1 MSYMLELPCLEKDRA
16 DFIVEYNHKKGLNI
30 IETEEY
36 LYALEPNENFVE
48 GEVKINPNYEKE
60 QEEKETIRI
69 GKLTCTKRNFALML
83 QKLGITY
90 NQLKELISKNEQ
102 ALMEWDLCVELER
115 SNPLLDTMAAE
126 LNIQSITLD
135 KMFMFANGEIAD
147 FTEVISA

>member
-16 DFIVEYNHKKGLNI
+16 DFIVKYNHKKGLNI

-60 QEEKETIRI
+60 LEQKERERI
-69 GKLTCTKRNFALML
+69 SKLTCTKRNFALML

-90 NQLKELISKNEQ
+90 SQLKDLISKNEQ
-102 ALMEWDLCVELER
+102 ALLEWDLCVELER
-115 SNPLLDTMAAE
+115 SNPLLDKMAAE
-126 LNIQSITLD
+126 LDIMPETLD
-135 KMFMFANGEIAD
+135 KMFKYANGELD
-147 FTEVISA
+147 SFWED